1 LSSRAIRRG
10 IALLRIK
17 GPHSGRPR
25 SLALLGMTNSD
36 DPPVLVV
43 LLILQC
49 YYIEGVMAGSVRE

>member
-1 LSSRAIRRG
+1 
-10 IALLRIK
+10 
-17 GPHSGRPR
+17 
-25 SLALLGMTNSD
+25 MTNSD